1 MTAPQIQRYIDFLS
15 HDTFGNTTPIYDEVT
30 CQNIDQIFAV
40 LARLEHNRMDGYD
53 LWLKIPRGTIEDYG
67 DYQEWLEVG
76 DVENYAEF
84 EAMWRSDYPDE
95 FVWYNFTAIENK
107 DIGCRLIFL
116 GQKLVLEIDPRK
128 EQGDATDLAEFSG
141 WLRIAVEEAV
151 QQVAAGIYNDLV
163 ERELPPQHR
172 TGTIQRAQ
180 IWEVWPE
187 SKAQFFG
194 GITPN
199 DITGFLAVGTDKL
212 PLSTPRLTSVS
223 ASDFFRFCAMG
234 YAANHYSDADKPPLE
249 QYRRHADGRD
259 DGLREINQDSP
270 EAFDDWYHNRERR
283 GGHPWE
289 IFRGGNSS
297 HISLYVMEDEQGY
310 YLQLAGSAWTR
321 TIETVIF
328 FLALH
333 RAGLPVTI
341 LDVDILKERLTG
353 TEKIGV
359 VPEGIF
365 PDYCQSLFQS
375 EKIIAF
381 MNLPYEN
388 REEFAKR
395 CVWQPVAPVRLKDC
409 AETSGEV
416 KFFESSCTE
425 CPN

>member
-30 CQNIDQIFAV
+30 CHNIDQIFAV
-40 LARLEHNRMDGYD
+40 LACLEHNRMDGYD
-53 LWLKIPRGTIEDYG
+53 LWLKIPRGTIKDYG
-67 DYQEWLEVG
+67 DYQEWLEFG

-84 EAMWRSDYPDE
+84 EAMWRSD
-95 FVWYNFTAIENK
+95 
-107 DIGCRLIFL
+107 
-116 GQKLVLEIDPRK
+116 
-128 EQGDATDLAEFSG
+128 
-141 WLRIAVEEAV
+141 
-151 QQVAAGIYNDLV
+151 
-163 ERELPPQHR
+163 
-172 TGTIQRAQ
+172 
-180 IWEVWPE
+180 
-187 SKAQFFG
+187 
-194 GITPN
+194 
-199 DITGFLAVGTDKL
+199 
-212 PLSTPRLTSVS
+212 
-223 ASDFFRFCAMG
+223 
-234 YAANHYSDADKPPLE
+234 
-249 QYRRHADGRD
+249 
-259 DGLREINQDSP
+259 
-270 EAFDDWYHNRERR
+270 
-283 GGHPWE
+283 
-289 IFRGGNSS
+289 
-297 HISLYVMEDEQGY
+297 

>member
-1 MTAPQIQRYIDFLS
+1 MS
-15 HDTFGNTTPIYDEVT
+15 
-30 CQNIDQIFAV
+30 
-40 LARLEHNRMDGYD
+40 
-53 LWLKIPRGTIEDYG
+53 PRS
-67 DYQEWLEVG
+67 
-76 DVENYAEF
+76 F
-84 EAMWRSDYPDE
+84 
-95 FVWYNFTAIENK
+95 
-107 DIGCRLIFL
+107 
-116 GQKLVLEIDPRK
+116 
-128 EQGDATDLAEFSG
+128 
-141 WLRIAVEEAV
+141 
-151 QQVAAGIYNDLV
+151 
-163 ERELPPQHR
+163 
-172 TGTIQRAQ
+172 
-180 IWEVWPE
+180 
-187 SKAQFFG
+187 
-194 GITPN
+194 
-199 DITGFLAVGTDKL
+199 
-212 PLSTPRLTSVS
+212 
-223 ASDFFRFCAMG
+223 
-234 YAANHYSDADKPPLE
+234 
-249 QYRRHADGRD
+249 
-259 DGLREINQDSP
+259 
-270 EAFDDWYHNRERR
+270 
-283 GGHPWE
+283 PWE
-289 IFRGGNSS
+289 ICRGGNSS

-333 RAGLPVTI
+333 RDGLPVTI